1 MTKGIIAIAS
11 AVVLSLSLIGCGT
24 PDSTKDNKNTVNE
37 TTKQEVKKNTNGNT
51 NGMNKLGDYSSER
64 VKKVENAVNKI
75 QGVKSS
81 AVVITGD
88 RALVGINLDSN
99 IEDAKTKQIKTE
111 VEKTAKS
118 VDKSLTSVAV
128 SSDADVFT
136 RISKVGEGL
145 KSGKPFSE
153 FTNEV
158 EEIFR
163 RVLPQ

>member
-1 MTKGIIAIAS
+1 MKKGIIAVAS

-24 PDSTKDNKNTVNE
+24 PDSTKDNKNTTNE
-37 TTKQEVKKNTNGNT
+37 TTKQEVKQNTNGNT

-64 VKKVENAVNKI
+64 VKKVEDAVNKI
-75 QGVKSS
+75 KEVKSS

-88 RALVGINLDSN
+88 RALVGINMQSN
-99 IEDAKTKQIKTE
+99 VEAAKTNKVKSE
-111 VEKTAKS
+111 VEKAAKAA
-118 VDKSLTSVAV
+118 DKSLTSVAV

-145 KSGKPFSE
+145 KSGRPFSE
-153 FTNEV
+153 FANEV